1 MRALYSFDFS
11 FYSLSTIFICL
22 SFPFL
27 TTLLPAQISY
37 PSITHL
43 DSLWTE
49 IENPATPLAERLKTW
64 AIYADETS
72 VYHTVYGHKAKVDK
86 KALLDNFSLNTAKKE
101 YHSQILIQYL
111 YGEYYWKKGHA
122 NKALQFFRQMEI
134 LRKEQ
139 IPNYPTKILYH
150 YLSILYGE
158 TGKPVTAIDY
168 AKKCLDACKD
178 NDERLKGITYWNIGI
193 LYGNLERYEKEQ
205 AYLNLAKSIAYK
217 LDYQH
222 LKANVLSALC
232 NNEEHSNRVRY
243 ADSLYQATIAFCEKN
258 NLVYEKY
265 ATLLNFG
272 IFKMNVYPLEAAQ
285 KDFLVCAQ
293 YFEAIQNDFW
303 SSAAAAQLGNVYL
316 RTNHLD
322 KAITHLER
330 AYTMQNSLGLAK
342 EKSKTAYTIYEYYKK
357 RGNAEM
363 ALEHLEIAKILNDSI
378 TSEANQVKIAQ
389 IEHEMKQK
397 HQEEMH
403 LEKMN
408 NQQNLYQEQVKRKN
422 VILLALSLG
431 LLLLGISLLL
441 AFFGYQ
447 NKQKAN
453 KKIKQQKLELEQ
465 LNIAKDR
472 IISVLAHDLQK
483 PMLSFRGIGKK
494 VKYLLDKQHYER
506 LVTLGGALD
515 KEVNTLSALLDNLLK
530 WALLQKDSLHQHTKE
545 VAVRPVVNQIINL
558 FENTAN
564 QKSIK
569 LIPTINPKH
578 KVLADNHLLATI
590 IRNLVDN
597 AIKFT
602 EPNGEVIISSKIV
615 GKEVLISVQ
624 DSGIGIPAD
633 KLNRIFLLQKEKSNI
648 GTLGERGSGLGLY
661 LVKELTT
668 LCKGKIKVSS
678 QIGEGTSFF
687 IHLPLC

>member
-1 MRALYSFDFS
+1 M
-11 FYSLSTIFICL
+11 
-22 SFPFL
+22 
-27 TTLLPAQISY
+27 PAQTPY
-37 PSITHL
+37 PSITRL

-49 IENPATPLAERLKTW
+49 VENPKQPLADRLKNW
-64 AIYADETS
+64 SVYAEETS
-72 VYHTVYGHKAKVDK
+72 VYNVVYDHKAEVDK
-86 KALLDNFSLNTAKKE
+86 KVLLDKLSLNIAKAD
-101 YHSQILIQYL
+101 YHSQVLIQYL

-122 NKALQFFRQMEI
+122 NTALQYFKQMEV
-134 LRKEQ
+134 LVKEQ
-139 IPNYPTKILYH
+139 VPKYPTKILYH
-150 YLSILYGE
+150 YLGILYGE
-158 TGKPVTAIDY
+158 VGDPVTAIAY
-168 AKKCLDACKD
+168 AKKCLDACQED
-178 NDERLKGITYWNIGI
+178 GDEKLKGITYWNIGI
-193 LYGNLERYEKEQ
+193 LYGNLERQEKEQ

-232 NNEEHSNRVRY
+232 NNEQHPNRVRY
-243 ADSLYQATIAFCEKN
+243 TDSLYQATITYCEKN
-258 NLVYEKY
+258 NLAYEKY

-272 IFKMNVYPLEAAQ
+272 IFKMDVYPIEAAQ
-285 KDFLVCAQ
+285 EDFLECAI
-293 YFEAIQNDFW
+293 YFDAIQNDFW
-303 SSAAAAQLGNVYL
+303 SSAVNAQLGNVYL
-316 RTNHLD
+316 RTSHPT
-322 KAITHLER
+322 KAIAHLER
-330 AYTMQNSLGLAK
+330 AYTMQDSLGLAK
-342 EKSKTAYTIYEYYKK
+342 EKSKTAYTIYEYHKK
-357 RGNAEM
+357 QGNAKM
-363 ALEHLEIAKILNDSI
+363 ALEHLEIAKVLNDSI
-378 TSEANQVKIAQ
+378 TSESNQVKIAQ

-408 NQQNLYQEQVKRKN
+408 SQQNLYQEQVKRKN
-422 VILLALSLG
+422 IVLLALSLG
-431 LLLLGISLLL
+431 LLLLGSSLLL

-453 KKIKQQKLELEQ
+453 KKINQQKTELQQ

-494 VKYLLDKQHYER
+494 VKYLLDKQAYER
-506 LVTLGGALD
+506 IVTLGNALD
-515 KEVNTLSALLDNLLK
+515 KEVNTVSALLDNLLK
-530 WALLQKDSLHQHTKE
+530 WALLQKDSLHQQANE
-545 VAVRPVVNQIINL
+545 VVVLPVVNQIISL
-558 FENTAN
+558 FENTAT

-569 LIPTINPKH
+569 LIPNIDATH

-602 EPNGEVIISSKIV
+602 EPNGQVIISSKIV

-624 DSGIGIPAD
+624 DSGIGIPQD
-633 KLNRIFLLQKEKSNI
+633 KLNRIFLLQKEKSNV
-648 GTLGERGSGLGLY
+648 GTLGEGGSGLGLY

-678 QIGEGTSFF
+678 QIGKGTSFF